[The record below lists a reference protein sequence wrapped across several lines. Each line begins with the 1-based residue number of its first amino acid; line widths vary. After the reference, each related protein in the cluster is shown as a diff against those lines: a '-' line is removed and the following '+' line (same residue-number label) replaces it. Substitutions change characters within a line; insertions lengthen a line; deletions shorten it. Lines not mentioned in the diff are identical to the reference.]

1 MNQEP
6 SGALTLIAIL
16 LGALALTIC
25 VWISGEMFE
34 NSYPPERY
42 RSDPVYDNVPPEQA
56 RSPWR

>member
-25 VWISGEMFE
+25 VWLSGEMFE

-42 RSDPVYDNVPPEQA
+42 RSDPVYDNVSPEQA